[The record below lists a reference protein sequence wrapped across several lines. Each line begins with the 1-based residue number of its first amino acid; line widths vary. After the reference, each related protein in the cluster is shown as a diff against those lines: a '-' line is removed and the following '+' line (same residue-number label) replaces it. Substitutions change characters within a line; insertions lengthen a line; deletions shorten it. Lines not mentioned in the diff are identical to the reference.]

1 MLLALAGC
9 VDELRGSNVQFDF
22 SPSMPVQASAFR
34 APGAMELPN
43 NVHFT
48 LYAFSETDDGGN
60 VIGRLFELQRFEV
73 HHIVDLDSPCFI
85 DVGEHVPFPGL
96 HVSQFAAHMKETTGI
111 DDVANPPPGA
121 SERDQIE
128 VATAIQRQANVALLA
143 GDDGPKV
150 ITSWTTYAYPAVGAD
165 CNDASG
171 IPPATCTDDASNE
184 RRLAM
189 CAAAWDDTQN
199 DHLYYEGT
207 DLVLTAPLDGIT
219 YGFVDGMNPINLA
232 PVGGAQFFVD
242 EQLTGFAGFAV
253 YWQRDDAPPGDLG
266 TQLLFGRPT
275 EPTRGVIHVHMTSL
289 VSSVTAELAIFANL
303 DEDDVHF

>member
-22 SPSMPVQASAFR
+22 SPNMPVQASAYR
-34 APGAMELPN
+34 TPGALELPS

-48 LYAFSETDDGGN
+48 LYAFSETDDNGN

-73 HHIVDLDSPCFI
+73 EHIVDLDSPCYI
-85 DVGEHVPFPGL
+85 DKGEHAAFPGL
-96 HVSQFAAHMKETTGI
+96 HVSQFAALMKAKTGI
-111 DDVANPPPGA
+111 ADVANPPPGA
-121 SERDQIE
+121 SQQDQIE

-150 ITSWTTYAYPAVGAD
+150 ITSWTTFAYPPLAAD
-165 CNDASG
+165 CADTSG
-171 IPPATCTDDASNE
+171 IPPPTCTDDASNQ
-184 RRLAM
+184 RRLEM
-189 CAAAWDDTQN
+189 CQAAWDDKQN

-207 DLVLTAPLDGIT
+207 DLVLTDPLDGIT

-232 PVGGAQFFVD
+232 PIGGAQLFVD
-242 EQLTGFAGFAV
+242 EDLAGFAGFAV
-253 YWQRDDAPPGDLG
+253 YWQRDDAPASDIG

-275 EPTRGVIHVHMTSL
+275 QPTRGVIHVHMTSL

-303 DEDDVHF
+303 EDDDVHF